1 MFEVLRR
8 NKAGGLTLFWKE
20 DFNLDVETFSL
31 NHIDTTIYKNR
42 SNEWRFI
49 GFYDVPNM
57 QKRHKSWAKLRNLKS
72 MGTSPWLCAK
82 NFNEITRQSEKI
94 GGRTRPHSQMQLFRD
109 ALDDCSFMDLG
120 YVGFPYTWHNH
131 FADYTIFERLDRVV
145 ATNDWFT
152 MFPRTKFHH
161 LDLTTSNHKPLW
173 ITPEGMDSNF
183 HKPFRF
189 K

>member
-72 MGTSPWLCAK
+72 MGTSPWLCAED
-82 NFNEITRQSEKI
+82 FNEITRQSEKI

-120 YVGFPYTWHNH
+120 YVGFPYTWHKH

-145 ATNDWFT
+145 AMNDWFT

-161 LDLTTSNHKPLW
+161 LDLTTSIHKPLW